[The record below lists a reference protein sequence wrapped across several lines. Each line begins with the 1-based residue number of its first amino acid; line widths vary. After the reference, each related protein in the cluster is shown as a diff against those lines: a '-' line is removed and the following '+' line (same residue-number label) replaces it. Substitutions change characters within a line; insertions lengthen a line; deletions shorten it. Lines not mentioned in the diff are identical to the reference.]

1 MDHNTIAK
9 LMRKKTGSYFK
20 LSMALFFFAVFVLA
34 SYVVYI
40 QYQFQQAGQTV
51 TDNSNSHMIEVQGR
65 QRSGGYHDLECL
77 RFQDKEVALEILNG
91 LDGLDESAIVFSYM
105 INFGFSDQNGQ
116 VYFLKGYG
124 VPAVGKRFLLEDVG
138 EGAAYCSPKKGKGD
152 IELLVPEVKIEEAG
166 CVGGKTRGFRLAL
179 KPLENKSVLF
189 WDATDYDDVLYVNEQ
204 TFQSV
209 VQAMYGK
216 EWKDFMEGYDAGE
229 NFGIQAIDHMYIYVP
244 DLDDL
249 HTAAKRMQE
258 GGYLVRYAM
267 EPFDGLHHFIS
278 TNHIL
283 LMCLLS
289 VAFLFTAFHVVNSFN
304 NYIRSMQK
312 DIGILRHWGYTQKE
326 VFTVYS
332 KIVAAPYLILSSIL
346 AVYVFVLAFCAF
358 AKGRVFHILLSEG
371 FLALLLSVMLLLIFR
386 AIKKVC
392 SSQVLYLLKE
402 SKEME

>member
-189 WDATDYDDVLYVNEQ
+189 GMPQ
-204 TFQSV
+204 TMTMSY
-209 VQAMYGK
+209 M
-216 EWKDFMEGYDAGE
+216 
-229 NFGIQAIDHMYIYVP
+229 
-244 DLDDL
+244 
-249 HTAAKRMQE
+249 
-258 GGYLVRYAM
+258 
-267 EPFDGLHHFIS
+267 S
-278 TNHIL
+278 TNKRFNQWSRRCMAKNGKIL
-283 LMCLLS
+283 WKAMMQAKILAYRPSTICTFMCQTLTISIQRQSGCRKAVTWSVMQWNRLMGC
-289 VAFLFTAFHVVNSFN
+289 T
-304 NYIRSMQK
+304 
-312 DIGILRHWGYTQKE
+312 
-326 VFTVYS
+326 
-332 KIVAAPYLILSSIL
+332 ILSAPTI
-346 AVYVFVLAFCAF
+346 Y
-358 AKGRVFHILLSEG
+358 
-371 FLALLLSVMLLLIFR
+371 
-386 AIKKVC
+386 
-392 SSQVLYLLKE
+392 Y
-402 SKEME
+402 